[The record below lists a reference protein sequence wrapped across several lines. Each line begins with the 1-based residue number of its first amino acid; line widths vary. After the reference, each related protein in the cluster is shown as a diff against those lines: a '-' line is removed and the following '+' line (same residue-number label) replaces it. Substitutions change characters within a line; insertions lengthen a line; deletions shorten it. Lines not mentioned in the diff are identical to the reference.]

1 MAGYKEMLGK
11 IQDLSEQ
18 KNAQL
23 NADNV
28 ELNAMMESIRAER
41 DAFEAGNQAIVQL
54 LMERGGVHHHQLLV
68 NSKDRGDTLKLSV
81 ERLVNDMES
90 QELTIGQLVKEKN
103 NLTHKKEQLET
114 ELQVLKKQLSG
125 LKTASMGSDR
135 KVGRNSIN
143 CHIILRSIV
152 LII

>member
-28 ELNAMMESIRAER
+28 ELNAIMESIRAER

-90 QELTIGQLVKEKN
+90 QELTIGQLEKEGKN
-103 NLTHKKEQLET
+103 LSHKKEQLEI
-114 ELQVLKKQLSG
+114 ELQDLKKQF
-125 LKTASMGSDR
+125 KTASMGSDR
-135 KVGRNSIN
+135 KVWSNSIN
-143 CHIILRSIV
+143 CHIILCNIV